1 MQLTIN
7 GITLPSGFSD
17 VLAAFAGSQPTG
29 MCFST
34 NDDGTPNI
42 TLIVDPIPQG
52 SFPEAGI
59 TCPSRGVYVISAY
72 ASQATEIQAVVDS
85 IANGSANTAMSA
97 NLTAPNGDVVTFG
110 NFAGIPS
117 GN

>member
-17 VLAAFAGSQPTG
+17 VLAAFAGTQPTG
-29 MCFST
+29 MCSGT
-34 NDDGTPNI
+34 DENDGQI
-42 TLIVDPIPQG
+42 TLLVDPIPQG
-52 SFPEAGI
+52 SFPQAGI
-59 TCPSRGVYVISAY
+59 TEVSEDVYSISAY
-72 ASQATEIQAVVDS
+72 ASQATQIQAVVDS

-110 NFAGIPS
+110 NFAGIPQ